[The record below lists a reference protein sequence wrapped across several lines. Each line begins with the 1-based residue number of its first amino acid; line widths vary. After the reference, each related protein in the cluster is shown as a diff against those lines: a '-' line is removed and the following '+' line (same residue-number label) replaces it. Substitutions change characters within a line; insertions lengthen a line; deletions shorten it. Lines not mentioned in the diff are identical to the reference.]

1 MMQRYLDSWWFTFL
15 VAMLL
20 IVLVVNN
27 YDAFEEMLTLLF
39 TWEP

>member
-1 MMQRYLDSWWFTFL
+1 MRRYLDSWSFTFL
-15 VAMLL
+15 IAMLL

-27 YDAFEEMLTLLF
+27 YETFEEMLTLLF